1 MSDENRFTDQ
11 KLDSKDYAAEEGRA
25 DLVKGVAGFVG
36 LLGSAVIV
44 GRKLIPKIMKR
55 IGKITKI

>member
-1 MSDENRFTDQ
+1 MSEENRFTDQ

-25 DLVKGVAGFVG
+25 DVVKGVAGFVG

-44 GRKLIPKIMKR
+44 GRKLIPKIVKG
-55 IGKITKI
+55 IG